1 MFERWFEGFD
11 QNDLNQRAREDARL
25 NIYEPDAYVLATLGP
40 EPEFDPVGNLRHANV
55 GSHLQDPRIEEGEA
69 DIRGLEEDL
78 ARHPNAHFLIAF
90 LIVLLFVESAGAIYV
105 MRAIGIDSPER
116 IVFGTALAA
125 CIFFT
130 AWLLSRARNRAI
142 SVAALLSLGLL
153 MGALTLIRV
162 GENAGEGASRTVDW
176 ATGIIMTAVT
186 VGPALLAEHL
196 LRLLSPVQPLVR
208 QRFQLSRRL
217 ASARFQQR
225 KATWFVNRVADR
237 RERWQRRAA
246 RMRSAYDIA
255 HRNARAALGDSP
267 FPANNSTALVRR
279 DHSSQPKDIQ

>member
-1 MFERWFEGFD
+1 MFEGFD
-11 QNDLNQRAREDARL
+11 RNDLDRRAREDARL

-40 EPEFDPVGNLRHANV
+40 EPAFDPVGNLRHANV
-55 GSHLQDPRIEEGEA
+55 GSRLQDPRIEEGEA
-69 DIRGLEEDL
+69 DIRRVEEDL

-153 MGALTLIRV
+153 MGALTLVRV
-162 GENAGEGASRTVDW
+162 GENAGEGASRSVDW
-176 ATGIIMTAVT
+176 AMGIIMTAVT
-186 VGPALLAEHL
+186 VGPALLAEHV

-217 ASARFQQR
+217 AGARFQR
-225 KATWFVNRVADR
+225 RNATWFVNRVADR
-237 RERWQRRAA
+237 RDRWQRTAE
-246 RMRSAYDIA
+246 RMRAAYDIA
-255 HRNARAALGDSP
+255 HRTARAELGDSP
-267 FPANNSTALVRR
+267 FPANNSTALVRLNQ
-279 DHSSQPKDIQ
+279 SSQPKDIQ